1 MMLDIDIPEIE
12 EILDSYAIS
21 FSNLGARGRINYED
35 KTIKLSPL
43 FSDCS
48 QTLMHEVVH
57 HYVDNV
63 VFLDD
68 RFSEFDIDE
77 LTKLLEEV
85 PSMEGLELSSSVCAK
100 EPYFVGD
107 KDAAHKV
114 AILDLG
120 IKRNILKLLI
130 SFLLIFPKFL

>member
-1 MMLDIDIPEIE
+1 MILDIDIPEIE

-77 LTKLLEEV
+77 FARELLEEK
-85 PSMEGLELSSSVCAK
+85 PEIRDYLNSFISDLSY
-100 EPYFVGD
+100 ET
-107 KDAAHKV
+107 
-114 AILDLG
+114 
-120 IKRNILKLLI
+120 RE
-130 SFLLIFPKFL
+130 